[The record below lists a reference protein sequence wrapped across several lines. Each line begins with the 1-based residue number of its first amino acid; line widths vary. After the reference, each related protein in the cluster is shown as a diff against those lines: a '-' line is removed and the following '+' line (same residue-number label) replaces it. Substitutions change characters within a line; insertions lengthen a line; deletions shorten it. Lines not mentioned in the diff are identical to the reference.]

1 MKSFYLKNYFSNKK
15 NYVFARKKNKGG
27 FWIRKYIFLLLF
39 KSFNFLLMLIL
50 IVLGFFFIKKT
61 CYLKKISS

>member
-50 IVLGFFFIKKT
+50 IVLGFF
-61 CYLKKISS
+61 L

>member
-1 MKSFYLKNYFSNKK
+1 MFSLE
-15 NYVFARKKNKGG
+15 KKNKGG

-50 IVLGFFFIKKT
+50 IVLGFFYKKNML
-61 CYLKKISS
+61 LKKNVIMTKNYIDKKIKF

>member
-1 MKSFYLKNYFSNKK
+1 MFSLE
-15 NYVFARKKNKGG
+15 KKNKGG

-50 IVLGFFFIKKT
+50 IVLGFFYKKKHAT
-61 CYLKKISS
+61 